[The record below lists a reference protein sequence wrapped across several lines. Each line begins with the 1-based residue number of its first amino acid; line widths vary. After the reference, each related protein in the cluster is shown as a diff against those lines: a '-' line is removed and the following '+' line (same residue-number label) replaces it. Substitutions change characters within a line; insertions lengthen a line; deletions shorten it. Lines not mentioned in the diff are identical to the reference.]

1 MYTLETGHTTAEV
14 SKLTKLSLRQL
25 QWWDEMGVVSP
36 SLKGDG
42 RRRLYSETDLAV
54 IRIFATLKRKGFT
67 LRQIREL
74 RPAIEAGIQ
83 HPYIATDGYKVW
95 PCVDSATLA
104 QLAARH
110 PGRVA
115 VVTLQ

>member
-25 QWWDEMGVVSP
+25 QWWDEMGVV
-36 SLKGDG
+36 
-42 RRRLYSETDLAV
+42 ETDLAV